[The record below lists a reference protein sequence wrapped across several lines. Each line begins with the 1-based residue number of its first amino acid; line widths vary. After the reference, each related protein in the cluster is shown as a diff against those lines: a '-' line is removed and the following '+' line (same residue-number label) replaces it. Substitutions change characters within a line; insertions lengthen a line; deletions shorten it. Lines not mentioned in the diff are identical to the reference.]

1 MSRKKGLSADEK
13 KVKLLELFHE
23 KKEPFPL
30 KEVEKLAPKLKGIRF
45 QVVKEVVEE
54 LVAEGLVQ
62 TDKVGASTLF
72 WAFPS
77 AGLQQRNVRI
87 AQLDDTLASMKATL
101 EELQTT
107 QATLS
112 EGREESEERAQM
124 EIELKQMMEE
134 EERLEAELQKFID
147 FDPEHVEEMEKRASV
162 AFDAANRWT
171 DNVFNVITW
180 LKNKMNMESRDLR
193 AQFQI
198 PDDFD
203 YVEE

>member
-1 MSRKKGLSADEK
+1 L
-13 KVKLLELFHE
+13 
-23 KKEPFPL
+23 
-30 KEVEKLAPKLKGIRF
+30 
-45 QVVKEVVEE
+45 EE
-54 LVAEGLVQ
+54 LVSEGLVQ

-87 AQLDDTLASMKATL
+87 AQLDESLANMKSSL
-101 EELQTT
+101 EELQAT
-107 QATLS
+107 QAALS
-112 EGREESEERAQM
+112 EGREENDERAQM
-124 EIELKQMMEE
+124 EIELKQIVEE
-134 EERLEAELQKFID
+134 EERLEGELQKFID
-147 FDPEHVEEMEKRASV
+147 FDPEHVEEMEKKAGV

-180 LKNKMNMESRDLR
+180 LKNKLNMESRDLR